1 VVAGETTMNDD
12 EKILELEK
20 RIKELERRLVY
31 HWHTCMGS
39 VVDAKGAAMW
49 FDSLGEWHK

>member
-1 VVAGETTMNDD
+1 MNDD